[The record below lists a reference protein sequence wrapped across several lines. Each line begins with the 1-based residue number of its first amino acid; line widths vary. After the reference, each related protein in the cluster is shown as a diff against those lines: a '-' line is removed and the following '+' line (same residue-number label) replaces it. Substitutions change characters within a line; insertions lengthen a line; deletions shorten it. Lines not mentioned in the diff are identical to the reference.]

1 MNCPDYRPF
10 HGSGYRQAPS
20 SCRSTA
26 KSPQRRSPA
35 PAAAMASAASG
46 SGEAVAPTSVAVSET
61 DVRGVGRSA
70 ASDAAAAAIPARGA
84 AVGRGSSCDPGERS
98 GGRARQE
105 SMAARRDTRPRH
117 APAPEGY
124 GTLPPP
130 KAAAHHLR
138 RPRRQRPLRLRCTTS
153 EGCGASAHPHG
164 GRHSP
169 NSQPPPQPMEPV
181 AGTSSGY
188 SPFFHDVNGSFAN
201 LRQLTTRR
209 RPSPPTF
216 SPEITDMPVQTGN
229 YRQQGYSNPA
239 SDAKCG
245 AFSRC
250 CRANRHFAPR
260 RQSSAVRS

>member
-46 SGEAVAPTSVAVSET
+46 SGG
-61 DVRGVGRSA
+61 RGSDERCGQRNGRSA
-70 ASDAAAAAIPARGA
+70 ASDDPRRSGPAAAAIPASGA
-84 AVGRGSSCDPGERS
+84 AVGRGSSCDPGERR
-98 GGRARQE
+98 GGRARRE

-138 RPRRQRPLRLRCTTS
+138 RLRCQRPPPWRETFP
-153 EGCGASAHPHG
+153 EQPV
-164 GRHSP
+164 
-169 NSQPPPQPMEPV
+169 PPPPMEPV

-201 LRQLTTRR
+201 LRQTTTHR
-209 RPSPPTF
+209 RPSPRLF
-216 SPEITDMPVQTGN
+216 RLKSPICPCRPAITGSK
-229 YRQQGYSNPA
+229 GYSDPA
-239 SDAKCG
+239 SDAKYG

-260 RQSSAVRS
+260 RQPPRREVIACRPSP

>member
-46 SGEAVAPTSVAVSET
+46 GGG
-61 DVRGVGRSA
+61 RGSDERCGQRNGRSA
-70 ASDAAAAAIPARGA
+70 ASDDPRRRARQQLRSRRAGRRSGAAAAAIRG
-84 AVGRGSSCDPGERS
+84 VGRGSSCDPGERS
-98 GGRARQE
+98 GGRARRE

-117 APAPEGY
+117 A
-124 GTLPPP
+124 L
-130 KAAAHHLR
+130 
-138 RPRRQRPLRLRCTTS
+138 TS
-153 EGCGASAHPHG
+153 EGRGASAHPHG
-164 GRHSP
+164 GRHPPS
-169 NSQPPPQPMEPV
+169 SQPPPTQPMEPV

-201 LRQLTTRR
+201 LRQTTTHR
-209 RPSPPTF
+209 RPSPQLFRPK
-216 SPEITDMPVQTGN
+216 SPMRPCRPAITGSK
-229 YRQQGYSNPA
+229 GYSDPA
-239 SDAKCG
+239 SDAKYG

-250 CRANRHFAPR
+250 SRANRHFVPR
-260 RQSSAVRS
+260 RQPSAVRS

>member
-46 SGEAVAPTSVAVSET
+46 GGG
-61 DVRGVGRSA
+61 RGSDERCGQRNGRSA
-70 ASDAAAAAIPARGA
+70 ASDDPRRRARQQLRSRRAGRRSGAAAAAIRG
-84 AVGRGSSCDPGERS
+84 VGRGSSCDPGERS
-98 GGRARQE
+98 GGRARRE

-169 NSQPPPQPMEPV
+169 SSQ
-181 AGTSSGY
+181 
-188 SPFFHDVNGSFAN
+188 SPHSRWSPSPGHQAD
-201 LRQLTTRR
+201 TRR
-209 RPSPPTF
+209 F
-216 SPEITDMPVQTGN
+216 STM
-229 YRQQGYSNPA
+229 
-239 SDAKCG
+239 
-245 AFSRC
+245 
-250 CRANRHFAPR
+250 
-260 RQSSAVRS
+260 

>member
-84 AVGRGSSCDPGERS
+84 AVGRGR
-98 GGRARQE
+98 RAWRP
-105 SMAARRDTRPRH
+105 AATPDR
-117 APAPEGY
+117 
-124 GTLPPP
+124 GTPSPP
-130 KAAAHHLR
+130 KAAASAPPKAEVHHLR
-138 RPRRQRPLRLRCTTS
+138 RLRCQRPPPWRETFPEQPAPPTADGARCRDIKRILAVFPRCERFTRQF
-153 EGCGASAHPHG
+153 AAD
-164 GRHSP
+164 
-169 NSQPPPQPMEPV
+169 NDPQ
-181 AGTSSGY
+181 T
-188 SPFFHDVNGSFAN
+188 PFS
-201 LRQLTTRR
+201 
-209 RPSPPTF
+209 PTF

-229 YRQQGYSNPA
+229 YRQQGILESHFRRKVRRFFTMLPCKSSLCAA
-239 SDAKCG
+239 SA
-245 AFSRC
+245 
-250 CRANRHFAPR
+250 APR
-260 RQSSAVRS
+260 REVIACRPSP

>member
-46 SGEAVAPTSVAVSET
+46 GGEAVAPMSVAVSET
-61 DVRGVGRSA
+61 GDPRRRTIRG
-70 ASDAAAAAIPARGA
+70 
-84 AVGRGSSCDPGERS
+84 VGRGSSCDPGERS

-138 RPRRQRPLRLRCTTS
+138 RLRCQRPPPWRETS
-153 EGCGASAHPHG
+153 PEQPV
-164 GRHSP
+164 
-169 NSQPPPQPMEPV
+169 PPPQPMEPV

-188 SPFFHDVNGSFAN
+188 SPLFHDVNGSFAN
-201 LRQLTTRR
+201 LRQTTTHR
-209 RPSPPTF
+209 RPSPQLFRPK
-216 SPEITDMPVQTGN
+216 SPMRPCRPAITGSK
-229 YRQQGYSNPA
+229 GYSDPA
-239 SDAKCG
+239 SDAKYG
-245 AFSRC
+245 AFLRC
-250 CRANRHFAPR
+250 CRANRHFATR
-260 RQSSAVRS
+260 RQPSAVRS

>member
-26 KSPQRRSPA
+26 KSPQRRSLA

-61 DVRGVGRSA
+61 GDPRRRTIRG
-70 ASDAAAAAIPARGA
+70 
-84 AVGRGSSCDPGERS
+84 VGRGSSCDPGERS
-98 GGRARQE
+98 GGRARQQLRSRRAGRRSGAAGE
-105 SMAARRDTRPRH
+105 HGGPPRHPTAARPHLQRPRRTTS
-117 APAPEGY
+117 EGY
-124 GTLPPP
+124 GAPPP
-130 KAAAHHLR
+130 KAVAPASIPMAGDIPRAA
-138 RPRRQRPLRLRCTTS
+138 S
-153 EGCGASAHPHG
+153 
-164 GRHSP
+164 
-169 NSQPPPQPMEPV
+169 PPQPMEPV

-188 SPFFHDVNGSFAN
+188 SPFFHDVNGSPAN
-201 LRQLTTRR
+201 LRQVTTHR

-239 SDAKCG
+239 LDAKCG

>member
-10 HGSGYRQAPS
+10 HGFGYRQAPS

-46 SGEAVAPTSVAVSET
+46 GGG
-61 DVRGVGRSA
+61 RGSDERGGQRNGRPRRRT
-70 ASDAAAAAIPARGA
+70 IRG
-84 AVGRGSSCDPGERS
+84 VGRGSSCDPGERS
-98 GGRARQE
+98 GGRARRE

-169 NSQPPPQPMEPV
+169 SSQ
-181 AGTSSGY
+181 
-188 SPFFHDVNGSFAN
+188 SPHSRWSPSPGHQAD
-201 LRQLTTRR
+201 TRR
-209 RPSPPTF
+209 F
-216 SPEITDMPVQTGN
+216 STM
-229 YRQQGYSNPA
+229 
-239 SDAKCG
+239 
-245 AFSRC
+245 
-250 CRANRHFAPR
+250 
-260 RQSSAVRS
+260 